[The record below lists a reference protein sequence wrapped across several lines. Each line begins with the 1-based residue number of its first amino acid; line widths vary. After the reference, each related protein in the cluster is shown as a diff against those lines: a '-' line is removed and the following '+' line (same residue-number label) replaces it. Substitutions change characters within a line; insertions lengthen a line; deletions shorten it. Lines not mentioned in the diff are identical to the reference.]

1 MGLRAHL
8 RGLPAIAWRD
18 ERIAELR
25 QSEKTLRARV
35 AKAEGRLA
43 KATEQLAEAEQERD
57 LALSQAAGQKYSP
70 KEPSWHTRIMEQAR
84 VGRFLSTK
92 DTQREFPRRHLL
104 EKLHNYE
111 LARSYGVATPRVIG
125 SWPKVTEIPWD
136 ELPET
141 FVVKSNRGYSGNGVL
156 PLRREG
162 DSFCFLDSGEGIT
175 AEEIVA
181 HYQGARGLA
190 APYFVEEVLPGTGAV
205 LPDDVKIFSF
215 QGEVADVML
224 RRVTKHNDISSFTYR
239 FLDAEGKDRGQVQER
254 HRHDPDIAVP
264 RDLAHMVEVAR
275 VLSKAVPVPF
285 VRVDL
290 YQVPDGVM
298 LGELTPLPGSSGG
311 FTREHDRLLG
321 RMYDEAEARVNLD
334 FARGRPYAVV
344 LGPHDPDV
352 TAPMSARTSL
362 PD

>member
-18 ERIAELR
+18 ERIEELR
-25 QSEKTLRARV
+25 QSEKSLRTRV
-35 AKAEGRLA
+35 SRVEGRLE
-43 KATEQLAEAEQERD
+43 KVTQRLARAEEERD
-57 LALSQAAGQKYSP
+57 LALSQVAGQKYSP
-70 KEPSWHTRIMEQAR
+70 KQPSWHTRIMEQAR
-84 VGRFLSTK
+84 VGRYLSTK
-92 DTQREFPRRHLL
+92 DTQREFPRRRLL

-125 SWPKVTEIPWD
+125 SWQQITEVPWS

-156 PLRREG
+156 PLRRHG
-162 DSFCFLDSGEGIT
+162 DRFCFLDSGEGIT
-175 AEEIVA
+175 GEEIVA

-205 LPDDVKIFSF
+205 LPDDVKIYSF

-224 RRVTKHNDISSFTYR
+224 RRVTRHNDINSFTYR
-239 FLDAEGKDRGQVQER
+239 FLDAEGQDRGRVQER

-264 RDLAHMVEVAR
+264 RDLEHMVEVAR

-311 FTREHDRLLG
+311 FTKEHDQLLG

-334 FARGRPYAVV
+334 FARGRPYAVIP
-344 LGPHDPDV
+344 GPCDPDV
-352 TAPMSARTSL
+352 SAPMSARRRL